1 MPKKKILIV
10 EDERIIAEDIQRT
23 LRNFNY
29 DVISVVSSG
38 VDAIKIAKESKPDMV
53 LMDIVLD
60 GTMNGVE
67 VAGKIRDH
75 HKIPIIYLTA
85 YADDKTLKNAK
96 VTDPF
101 GYILKP
107 FDERELRTTIEM
119 AFYKYKM
126 ENALIESER
135 FLRNIIDID
144 PNIIFVKNLDY
155 RYIMVNKAMSKLY
168 GIPIEK
174 MIGKTDVELANI
186 SNLTLVEAK
195 KYHADDKYV
204 ITTGKPRFIK
214 EASFTFQRGKR
225 KWFQTN
231 KVPITLK
238 DSKKGILG
246 VSVDITVRKE
256 TEEELKKSVRKL
268 ERIFEETVNSLVIA
282 VEIRDP
288 YTAGHQ
294 RRVSKLAVEIAK
306 LLGLENDMKEG
317 IRIAALIHDIG
328 KINIPAEILS
338 KPGTLT
344 KAEFNLIK
352 IHPQAGYDI
361 IRQIEFPWPVADII
375 LQHQERYDGS
385 SYPFGLKGEEIKL
398 EARIIAVADVIEAM
412 ASHRPYR
419 PALGIEKALA
429 EITKYRGILFDPHVV
444 DACIS
449 LFKEYNFKLD

>member
-1 MPKKKILIV
+1 MDKKKILIV
-10 EDERIIAEDIQRT
+10 EDERIIAEDIERT
-23 LRNFNY
+23 LQNFNY
-29 DVISVVSSG
+29 EVISVVSSG
-38 VDAIKIAKESKPDMV
+38 VDAIRIVRDKKPDMV

-60 GTMNGVE
+60 GDMNGVE
-67 VAGKIRDH
+67 VAEKIRKVH
-75 HKIPIIYLTA
+75 RVPIIYLTA
-85 YADDKTLKNAK
+85 YADEKTLTNAK

-126 ENALIESER
+126 ENALVESEK
-135 FLRNIIDID
+135 FLRHIIDID
-144 PNIIFVKNLDY
+144 PNIIFVKDLDFKY
-155 RYIMVNKAMSKLY
+155 VLVNKAMSELY

-174 MIGKTDVELANI
+174 MIGKTDLELANI
-186 SNLTLVEAK
+186 SNLTLIEAK
-195 KYHADDKYV
+195 RYHSDDKFV
-204 ITTGKPRFIK
+204 INTGKPKFII
-214 EASFTFQRGKR
+214 EAPFTFKRGKR

-238 DSKKGILG
+238 NSQRGILG
-246 VSVDITVRKE
+246 VAVDITARKE
-256 TEEELKKSVRKL
+256 TEEELKKSVKKL
-268 ERIFEETVNSLVIA
+268 KRIFEETVSCLVTA

-294 RRVSKLAVEIAK
+294 RRVSKLAVEIGK
-306 LLGLENDMKEG
+306 VLGLEEEMLEG

-338 KPGTLT
+338 KPGKLT
-344 KAEFNLIK
+344 EAEFNLIK

-361 IRQIEFPWPVADII
+361 IIPIEFPWPVADII
-375 LQHQERYDGS
+375 LQHQERFDGS

-419 PALGIEKALA
+419 PALGIEKALH
-429 EITKYRGILFDPHVV
+429 EIITNKGILYDPQVV
-444 DACIS
+444 DACVKI
-449 LFKEYNFKLD
+449 FREDNFKLI